1 LHKQKR
7 LRSYPTLTDD
17 PEWYKDA
24 LIYELHVR
32 AFADSNGDGIGD
44 FRGLIERLDYLADLG
59 VSALWLLPFYPSPLR
74 DGGYDISDY
83 LGVHPSY
90 GTLED
95 FKAFLDAAHERG
107 MRVITELVINHTSS
121 DHAWFQSARTSAPG
135 SAEREFYVWSD
146 RADKYADARV
156 IFQDFEVS
164 NWTWDPIAKAYYW
177 HRFYSHQ
184 PDLNFDNPAVHE
196 AIFRV
201 LDYWLS
207 LGVDGVRLD
216 AVPYLYEREGTNCE
230 NLPETH
236 GFLQKLRAH
245 VDAKFKNRMLLAE
258 ANQWPIDAA
267 AYFGAGDECHMNFH
281 FPLMPRLFMALHS
294 EDAFPIVDILTQ
306 TPAIPESCQW
316 ATFLRNHD
324 ELTLEMVTD
333 EDRDLMYR
341 VYANEDRARINLGIR
356 RRLFPLLRERRRV
369 ELLNALLFALPG
381 TPVLYYGDEIGM
393 GDNIYLGDRDGVRT
407 PMQWDSDRN
416 AGFSRAS
423 PQKLYL
429 PVIVE
434 PEFHYEA
441 VNVAAQQGNPS
452 SLLWSMKQLI
462 ALRKRH
468 RVLSRGGLRFLRPTN
483 PKVLAFLRE
492 DEHER
497 ILIVANLS
505 RNAQSADLDLAQFSG
520 NIPRELFG
528 RSKFPEVGSAPYRMT
543 FGPHQLFWFS
553 LESNQ
558 SSRVSQP
565 KPLRLRDSWR
575 NFVEEPARSALAER
589 LARFA
594 REQRWYRSKALA
606 LRNAEIEDV
615 CFFDQFAAKDSFLV
629 LLAIELDGGVHE
641 TYFLPLRFAPSVGA
655 ENPKADAPAALV
667 TELEITGEG
676 EPVRGAFLD
685 ASAARGFAE
694 ILLSLFRERGTI
706 DSENGRLSGDLFG
719 ASEGTAPS
727 VAELEP
733 RFVPFDQSN
742 STILYGNAWILKLLR
757 KVEPGLNVELE
768 VGRFLARAEPRVK
781 VPRPLGSLELDSES
795 GTRTLAVLSEFVENR
810 GSAWSVTQESLFT
823 FFERILTADY
833 PLEVPA
839 APSTH
844 PAECTEQVPEA
855 LVRLASPYFT
865 LVRLLAER
873 SAELHRALG
882 RPTSE
887 AGFGEEP
894 YSVLHQ
900 HSLFQTAHAALARIF
915 AQLRENLSSLP
926 EDVRARS
933 QAALALERQLDE
945 KLRQIVNAKLNVTR
959 IRCHGDYHLG
969 QVLFTGDDFV
979 IIDFEGEPGRPPTER
994 RYKRSP
1000 LRDVAGMLRS
1010 FAYAT
1015 DSALA
1020 SERLRSEDRA
1030 RLAPWAESFR
1040 AWVSVAFIRGYLAGI
1055 AGQSFCPRTPAVA
1068 RTLLEFFELEK
1079 ALYEVNYELN
1089 NRPHFLF
1096 VPITGLLRIAA
1107 TGSSHSTAD
1116 ASRGGTR

>member
-1 LHKQKR
+1 MSVARKQKR
-7 LRSYPTLTDD
+7 LRSYPTLSDD

-44 FRGLIERLDYLADLG
+44 FAGLVGKLDYLADLG
-59 VSALWLLPFYPSPLR
+59 VTALWLLPFYPSPLR

-83 LGVHPSY
+83 LGVHPHY
-90 GTLED
+90 GSLED
-95 FKAFLDAAHERG
+95 FKTFLDAAHARG

-121 DHAWFQSARTSAPG
+121 DHAWFQRARSSPPG
-135 SAEREFYVWSD
+135 SLARELYVWSE
-146 RADKYADARV
+146 RADKYAEARV

-184 PDLNFDNPAVHE
+184 PDLNFDNPEVHE

-201 LDYWLS
+201 LDYWLG

-236 GFLQKLRAH
+236 AFLKKLRAR

-267 AYFGAGDECHMNFH
+267 AYFGNGDECHMNFH

-294 EDAFPIVDILTQ
+294 EDAFPVVDILTQ

-333 EDRDLMYR
+333 EDRDYMYR
-341 VYANEDRARINLGIR
+341 VYALEDRARINLGIR

-416 AGFSRAS
+416 AGFSKAS

-441 VNVAAQQGNPS
+441 VNVAAQQGNPA

-462 ALRKRH
+462 AMRKQH
-468 RVLSRGGLRFLRPTN
+468 RVLSRGSLRFLQPTN

-492 DEHER
+492 DENER
-497 ILIVANLS
+497 ILVVANLS
-505 RNAQSADLDLAQFSG
+505 RNAQYTDLDLAEYAGGS
-520 NIPRELFG
+520 PRELFG
-528 RSKFPEVGSAPYRMT
+528 RSRFPEIGAQPYRMT
-543 FGPHQLFWFS
+543 LGPHQLFWFA
-553 LESNQ
+553 LESKQ
-558 SSRVSQP
+558 AKGTTAQP
-565 KPLRLRDSWR
+565 GPLSLRGSWQH
-575 NFVEEPARSALAER
+575 FTEDPARSHFAER
-589 LARFA
+589 LACYA
-594 REQRWYRSKALA
+594 REQRWYRSKAVPVKS
-606 LRNAEIEDV
+606 AEIEEA
-615 CFFDQFAAKDSFLV
+615 CFFEDPAAADVFLV
-629 LLAIELDGGVHE
+629 LLTLELEDGARE
-641 TYFLPLRFAPSVGA
+641 TYFLPLRYASATLQAKGDVS
-655 ENPKADAPAALV
+655 DACV
-667 TELEITGEG
+667 TEVLTQGAVGSETL
-676 EPVRGAFLD
+676 RGAFFD
-685 ASAARGFAE
+685 ASASPGFAE
-694 ILLSLFRERGTI
+694 QLLKLFRAGK
-706 DSENGRLSGDLFG
+706 
-719 ASEGTAPS
+719 AVPSEGGTLL
-727 VAELEP
+727 AELFTDLNSMPAAALLEP

-742 STILYGNAWILKLLR
+742 SSILYGNSWLLKLLR
-757 KVEPGLNVELE
+757 KVEPGENVELE
-768 VGRFLARAEPRVK
+768 VGRFLAKADPRAK
-781 VPRPLGSLELDSES
+781 VPRPVGALEISSEA

-810 GSAWSVTQESLFT
+810 GSAWSVTLESLFT
-823 FFERILTADY
+823 FFERTLTVDT
-833 PLEVPA
+833 PLAPVAPPA
-839 APSTH
+839 CH
-844 PAECTEQVPEA
+844 PAECNAEVPEA
-855 LVRLASPYFT
+855 LVHLASPYFT

-873 SAELHRALG
+873 TAELHRALG
-882 RPTSE
+882 HASTEP
-887 AGFGEEP
+887 GFGQEP
-894 YSVLHQ
+894 FTVLHQ
-900 HSLFQTAHAALARIF
+900 HSMYQTAHIALSRSF
-915 AQLRENLSSLP
+915 SQLRDKLASLP
-926 EDVRARS
+926 EQTRELA
-933 QAALALERQLDE
+933 QAALAQERAIDA
-945 KLRQIVNAKLNVTR
+945 KLRHITSSKLDVTR

-979 IIDFEGEPGRPPTER
+979 IIDFEGEPGRSISER

-1010 FAYAT
+1010 FAYAA
-1015 DSALA
+1015 DSALR
-1020 SERLRSEDRA
+1020 SERVRPADRA
-1030 RLAPWAESFR
+1030 RLAPWAE
-1040 AWVSVAFIRGYLAGI
+1040 AFQTWACVGFVRSYLEGI
-1055 AGQSFCPRTPAVA
+1055 AGEGYCPRTPAVA
-1068 RTLLEFFELEK
+1068 GALLAFFELEK

-1089 NRPHFLF
+1089 NRPDF
-1096 VPITGLLRIAA
+1096 VAIPLTGLLRIA
-1107 TGSSHSTAD
+1107 
-1116 ASRGGTR
+1116 GTRTAAELR

>member
-1 LHKQKR
+1 MSASVERKPKR
-7 LRSYPTLTDD
+7 LRSYPTLSDD

-44 FRGLIERLDYLADLG
+44 FAGLLEKLDYLADLG
-59 VSALWLLPFYPSPLR
+59 VTALWLLPFYPSPLR

-83 LGVHPSY
+83 WGVHSSY
-90 GTLED
+90 GTLDD
-95 FKAFLDAAHERG
+95 FKRFLDAAHARG

-121 DHAWFQSARTSAPG
+121 DHVWFQQARTSPPG
-135 SAEREFYVWSD
+135 SAARDYYVWSD
-146 RADKYADARV
+146 RADKYGDARV

-196 AIFRV
+196 AMFEV
-201 LDYWLS
+201 LDYWLG

-236 GFLQKLRAH
+236 AFLRKLRSH

-267 AYFGAGDECHMNFH
+267 AYFGDGNECHMNFH

-341 VYANEDRARINLGIR
+341 VYATEDRARINLGIR

-416 AGFSRAS
+416 AGFSKAN
-423 PQKLYL
+423 PQRLYL

-441 VNVAAQQGNPS
+441 VNVAAQQGNPA

-462 ALRKRH
+462 AMRKRH
-468 RVLSRGGLRFLRPTN
+468 RVLSRGKLRFLSPSN

-492 DEHER
+492 DANER
-497 ILIVANLS
+497 ILVVANLS
-505 RNAQSADLDLAQFSG
+505 RNAQYTELDLAEHLGSF
-520 NIPRELFG
+520 PRELFG
-528 RSKFPEVGSAPYRMT
+528 RSKFPEIADRPYPLT
-543 FGPHQLFWFS
+543 LGGHQVFWFA

-558 SSRVSQP
+558 GSRASAQ
-565 KPLRLRDSWR
+565 LGALSIAGNWQ
-575 NFVEEPARSALAER
+575 NFVTEPVRSGLADR
-589 LARFA
+589 LSRYA
-594 REQRWYRSKALA
+594 REQRWYRSKSLA
-606 LRNAEIEDV
+606 TKNAEIEDV
-615 CFFDQFAAKDSFLV
+615 CFFSETASSDHFLV
-629 LLAIELDGGVHE
+629 VLAVELEDGSRESYVM
-641 TYFLPLRFAPSVGA
+641 PLRFAA
-655 ENPKADAPAALV
+655 AAPGHGTSEVSASLV
-667 TELEITGEG
+667 SDVDLDVPG
-676 EPVRGAFLD
+676 EPRAARGAFFD
-685 ASAARGFAE
+685 ASASRTFAE
-694 ILLSLFRERGTI
+694 TLLTLFRERRVLQSEAGT
-706 DSENGRLSGDLFG
+706 LSGELFSG
-719 ASEGTAPS
+719 S
-727 VAELEP
+727 VPDGVPLEP
-733 RFVPFDQSN
+733 RFLPLDQSN
-742 STILYGNAWILKLLR
+742 STLCFGSVWLLKLLR
-757 KVEPGLNVELE
+757 KIEAGPNMELE
-768 VGRFLARAEPRVK
+768 VGRFLAKASPPAK
-781 VPRPLGSLELDSES
+781 VPHPLGALELNSEN
-795 GTRTLAVLSEFVENR
+795 GRRTLAVLSEYVENR
-810 GSAWSVTQESLFT
+810 GSAWKVTMESLFT
-823 FFERILTADY
+823 FFERVLTDDSS
-833 PLEVPA
+833 
-839 APSTH
+839 APVVSPPSAH
-844 PAECTEQVPEA
+844 LAESAETVPEE

-873 SAELHRALG
+873 TAELHRALG
-882 RPTSE
+882 SATKEP
-887 AGFGEEP
+887 GFGQEP
-894 YSVLHQ
+894 FSVLHQ
-900 HSLFQTAHAALARIF
+900 HSLYQSAHTELSRCF
-915 AQLRENLSSLP
+915 AKLRAEQRNLPS
-926 EDVRARS
+926 DVAELTTRVLVA
-933 QAALALERQLDE
+933 QDAIDE
-945 KLRQIVNAKLNVTR
+945 QLRQITRGKVAVTR

-979 IIDFEGEPGRPPTER
+979 IIDFEGEPGRPVSDR

-1010 FAYAT
+1010 FAYAAE
-1015 DSALA
+1015 SALR
-1020 SERLRSEDRA
+1020 SERVRPEDRA
-1030 RLAPWAESFR
+1030 RLAPWAEAFR
-1040 AWVSVAFIRGYLAGI
+1040 AWVCVSFTRTYLAGI
-1055 AGQSFCPRTPAVA
+1055 EGQAYCPKTPAQA
-1068 RTLLEFFELEK
+1068 RLLLEFYELEK
-1079 ALYEVNYELN
+1079 VLYEVNYELN
-1089 NRPHFLF
+1089 NRPNWLA
-1096 VPITGLLRIAA
+1096 VPLSGLARIA
-1107 TGSSHSTAD
+1107 
-1116 ASRGGTR
+1116 GTKP

>member
-1 LHKQKR
+1 MPVERKAKR
-7 LRSYPTLTDD
+7 LHSHPTLSDD

-44 FRGLIERLDYLADLG
+44 FAGLLEKLDYLADLG
-59 VSALWLLPFYPSPLR
+59 VTALWLLPFYPSPLR

-83 LGVHPSY
+83 MGVHPSY

-95 FKAFLDAAHERG
+95 FKRFLDAAHARG

-121 DHAWFQSARTSAPG
+121 DHAWFQRARNSPPG
-135 SAEREFYVWSD
+135 SPERELYVWSD

-164 NWTWDPIAKAYYW
+164 NWTWDPIAKGYYW

-196 AIFRV
+196 AIFQV
-201 LDYWLS
+201 LDYWLEM
-207 LGVDGVRLD
+207 GVDGVRLD

-236 GFLQKLRAH
+236 EFLRKLRSR

-267 AYFGAGDECHMNFH
+267 SYFGTGDECHMNFH
-281 FPLMPRLFMALHS
+281 FPLMPRLFMALHG

-341 VYANEDRARINLGIR
+341 VYATEDRARINLGIR

-416 AGFSRAS
+416 AGFSRAN

-441 VNVAAQQGNPS
+441 VNVAAQQENPA

-462 ALRKRH
+462 AMRKRH
-468 RVLSRGGLRFLRPTN
+468 RVLSRGKLRFLSPSN

-492 DEHER
+492 DGSER
-497 ILIVANLS
+497 ILVVANLS
-505 RNAQSADLDLAQFSG
+505 RNAQYTELDLAEHLGSF
-520 NIPRELFG
+520 PREMFG
-528 RSKFPEVGSAPYRMT
+528 RSKFPEIADRPYPLT
-543 FGPHQLFWFS
+543 LGGHQVFWFA

-558 SSRVSQP
+558 ASRASAQLG
-565 KPLRLRDSWR
+565 PLPIAGTWRD
-575 NFVEEPARSALAER
+575 FVNEPARAGLAER
-589 LARFA
+589 LGRYA
-594 REQRWYRSKALA
+594 REQRWFRSKSVAIKS
-606 LRNAEIEDV
+606 AEVEDV
-615 CFFDQFAAKDSFLV
+615 CFFAEPHADHCLV
-629 LLAIELDGGVHE
+629 VLSVELEDGTHE
-641 TYFLPLRFAPSVGA
+641 SYSMPLRFVAAGTGPATTEVTASLISDVALSAP
-655 ENPKADAPAALV
+655 
-667 TELEITGEG
+667 GETQTS
-676 EPVRGAFLD
+676 RGSLLD
-685 ASAARGFAE
+685 ASASRGFADA
-694 ILLSLFRERGTI
+694 LLGLFREQQRAPSEAGTLAA
-706 DSENGRLSGDLFG
+706 RLFG
-719 ASEGTAPS
+719 EAASEGVS
-727 VAELEP
+727 LEP
-733 RFVPFDQSN
+733 RFLPLDQSN
-742 STILYGNAWILKLLR
+742 STILFGSLWLLKLLR
-757 KVEPGLNVELE
+757 KLETGPNVELE
-768 VGRFLARAEPRVK
+768 VGQFLANAQPRPH
-781 VPRPLGSLELDSES
+781 VPRPVGTLELSS
-795 GTRTLAVLSEFVENR
+795 GSGQNARTLALLSEYVDNR
-810 GSAWSVTQESLFT
+810 GSAWKVTMESLFT
-823 FFERILTADY
+823 FFERVLTGEAV
-833 PLEVPA
+833 PLVPA
-839 APSTH
+839 PALHPSESNET
-844 PAECTEQVPEA
+844 VPEDLA
-855 LVRLASPYFT
+855 RLASPYFT

-873 SAELHRALG
+873 TAEMHRALG
-882 RPTSE
+882 SSTREP
-887 AGFGEEP
+887 GFGHEP
-894 YSVLHQ
+894 FSVLHQ
-900 HSLFQTAHAALARIF
+900 HSLYQNAHTELSRCFSKLSAQQRTLPAEAGDFVKRLLGQQSAIDE
-915 AQLRENLSSLP
+915 QLRRITQGKIEIS
-926 EDVRARS
+926 
-933 QAALALERQLDE
+933 
-945 KLRQIVNAKLNVTR
+945 R

-979 IIDFEGEPGRPPTER
+979 IIDFEGEPGRPASDR

-1010 FAYAT
+1010 FAYAAE
-1015 DSALA
+1015 SALR
-1020 SERLRSEDRA
+1020 SERVRPEDRA
-1030 RLAPWAESFR
+1030 RLTPWAEAFR
-1040 AWVSVAFIRGYLAGI
+1040 AWVCVVFTRTYLAGI
-1055 AGQSFCPRTPAVA
+1055 AGQAYCPRTPAQA
-1068 RTLLEFFELEK
+1068 RLLLEFYELEK
-1079 ALYEVNYELN
+1079 VLYEIGYELN
-1089 NRPHFLF
+1089 NRPNWIA
-1096 VPITGLLRIAA
+1096 VPLAGLARLALP
-1107 TGSSHSTAD
+1107 S
-1116 ASRGGTR
+1116 